1 MEKSEAGEPVLYSM
15 VKTNQMHVGGS
26 RVVFSEIS
34 HVIDLGRIGVEFEN
48 GQVMQSNDGV
58 KQSKDQVKS
67 DLGVRCMSG
76 FF

>member
-1 MEKSEAGEPVLYSM
+1 
-15 VKTNQMHVGGS
+15 MHVGGTRHS
-26 RVVFSEIS
+26 VVFSETN
-34 HVIDLGRIGVEFEN
+34 HVIDLGSIGVEFQN
-48 GQVMQSNDGV
+48 GTVIQSNDGV